1 MLQAKNDRELKQ
13 MLKAPIDEMC
23 QYVAEQILKENAD
36 VIDEVV
42 YGAGSPSWYERTGQF
57 KSAWSISKPR
67 VKGNVLAARSILM
80 DGRKIRYNADKGQH
94 GSPSW
99 FKNPINA
106 KDYMADIIYQGLSG
120 DAFGDGYWRSPRD
133 AFSIVIQ
140 NLDDGKFDQW
150 VEEGLRKVGLR

>member
-1 MLQAKNDRELKQ
+1 MPQAKNDRELKQ
-13 MLKAPIDEMC
+13 MLKAPINEMC

-57 KSAWSISKPR
+57 KNAWSISKPR
-67 VKGNVLAARSILM
+67 VKGDVLASRSILM
-80 DGRKIRYNADKGQH
+80 DGRKIRYN
-94 GSPSW
+94 
-99 FKNPINA
+99 
-106 KDYMADIIYQGLSG
+106 ADIIYQGLSG

-133 AFSIVIQ
+133 AFSIVIK

-150 VEEGLRKVGLR
+150 VEEGLRKVGLK